1 MSRDSLVLEAWRNYT
16 GKLRE
21 IEQKSKRVPRLP
33 DATGIYL
40 SEATGCPRKAS
51 LRLLKYP
58 AAPISK
64 NRQVAMSSGIKGEE
78 KIALVLEAMGWDIE
92 RQYPV
97 QTRYGNGR
105 IDVLA
110 HLNADNSTHVD
121 YHNTLIVEIKTSLLS
136 RLKWLPQKDHTD
148 QCLLYMG
155 FMRAVFED
163 ADSILGEVVY
173 LLKESHDARND
184 SNEKIVAFPVEW
196 DGERFDYLIG
206 QLDLIDEHVR
216 KRVPVP
222 LELAGSVTPE
232 KPPCAY
238 PNAGQCQYWAN
249 CWGDSHFS
257 DTHDL
262 VEI

>member
-1 MSRDSLVLEAWRNYT
+1 MSRESLVLEAWRNYT

-21 IEQKSKRVPRLP
+21 IEQQAKRVPRLP

-51 LRLLKYP
+51 LRLLRYP

-97 QTRYGNGR
+97 QTKYGNGR

-110 HLNADNSTHVD
+110 HLGANPFIINNPTQKLV
-121 YHNTLIVEIKTSLLS
+121 VEIKTSLLS
-136 RLKWLPQKDHTD
+136 RLKWLPQRDHVD

-155 FMRAVFED
+155 FMKVVFEND
-163 ADSILGEVVY
+163 ILGEVVY
-173 LLKESHDARND
+173 LLRESHDATTD
-184 SNEKIVAFPVEW
+184 ANEKIACFPVEW

-216 KRVPVP
+216 RREPVP
-222 LELAGSVTPE
+222 LELVSGVQPD

-238 PNAGQCQYWAN
+238 PNAGQCQYWSN
-249 CWGDSHFS
+249 CWGRTQPT
-257 DTHDL
+257 DTHEL